1 VTPTLGTAG
10 SEVNTSLI
18 FFVEAF
24 NDPDAEASLFAE
36 AKCTVNAFR
45 HLHQILDA
53 TSASNGSHHTLSLS
67 RITTRNALRIT
78 ETERPAPQ

>member
-10 SEVNTSLI
+10 SEVNTTLI

-36 AKCTVNAFR
+36 ANGAVNALIHMR
-45 HLHQILDA
+45 EIVDA
-53 TSASNGSHHTLSLS
+53 TSARERSH
-67 RITTRNALRIT
+67 
-78 ETERPAPQ
+78 